1 MALRGKVDRAILTR
15 AFETVQQGTLIVT
28 KLENLLFSEVADLK
42 DQEVKES
49 LIEARKAYCPNI
61 YRDNATCLK
70 IVSCLCVGR

>member
-1 MALRGKVDRAILTR
+1 MQEAYDATNYVVSSLKSTTMALRGKVDRAILTR

-49 LIEARKAYCPNI
+49 LIEARK
-61 YRDNATCLK
+61 
-70 IVSCLCVGR
+70 V